1 MHTTRLDKCLLSEG
15 LVTHQQIEEARQRT
29 LGSKRPLQDEL
40 VDMGFITEDQIV
52 EFFLTMDDSI
62 ETVDLS
68 AVPSDPEVIEL
79 VPYDIT
85 QKHGLIPI
93 RIEDAVLLCAMSN
106 PFNIIA
112 KDDIRQIT
120 GLNIKPLVVTRTDI
134 LDAVKKRYNLN
145 EWIYDVYKNL
155 SGDDKVTVLRDDEQG
170 QESEKELERNAKMV
184 PIIKLVNMTITD
196 AVKTRASDIHLEPKT
211 DEVELRYRVDGVLR
225 KIMSVPTN
233 LFPAIVSRIKII
245 SELNIAERRK
255 PQDGRA
261 KIELNGK
268 EIDLRVSVLP
278 TFLGEKVVIR
288 ILDTATSGSDLDESI
303 GFTPKELS
311 IYRNFIEQPQGMIL
325 ITGPTGSGKTT
336 TLYSSLKHLN
346 DDSKNITTVENPVE
360 YQLDGINQIQINE
373 AAGITFATSLRS
385 ILRQDPNV
393 VLVGEIRDLETAEIA
408 FQASQ
413 TGHLVLST
421 LHTNN
426 TISTITRLVDIG
438 VEHYLIASSV
448 IGIVAQRLIRKLCP
462 TCRQPY
468 QPDQEKLAS
477 LGIAPGQ
484 HQFYKEQGCGQC
496 GFTGFSG
503 RTAIFE
509 ILEVGEETKNLISSR
524 RPENEIFDGAR
535 AGGMRLLAEVGIE
548 KAKAGVTSLEEVQ
561 RVASFG
567 ELTDIYCPQCNNRI
581 TKEFSTCPYCS
592 YKLMQLYPNCS
603 QKINSNWNTCPY
615 CGSGVSTPH
624 KHQAPPVAPT
634 PKQEL
639 PVVPA
644 TPQQDQRSEHTP
656 HSGHHENPAGNHFKL
671 LAVDDDPNVR
681 QIIRATFRNDFHV
694 IEAVDGIEG
703 LEKAHKESPD
713 IMIVDVM
720 MPNMSGFELCRH
732 LRSNLATGSIPIV
745 MLTAK
750 TDLKSEAEGLDAGAD
765 DYLTKP
771 FEPQRLALRVKALL
785 SRHHQHFASATQ

>member
-1 MHTTRLDKCLLSEG
+1 MFDEVAVDAEFFGGEADAFIEIGAGGCGVEDSDHDFFAEEG
-15 LVTHQQIEEARQRT
+15 WENGDAEIDFFA
-29 LGSKRPLQDEL
+29 
-40 VDMGFITEDQIV
+40 V
-52 EFFLTMDDSI
+52 EFDFGASVLRFSALGDIEFADNFYTGYDCGKKIGGNAHDFAEYAVNAVSKLDFVCFGFEVDIAGACFYGVGDGHVDQLDDGDHFGVSLEFFFGLLALFVIPEYGNFVIAGEVFVNVVYPFVEVVSLFDGIEYVCAGDYEGFYI
-62 ETVDLS
+62 ETGDLS
-68 AVPSDPEVIEL
+68 
-79 VPYDIT
+79 DIVF
-85 QKHGLIPI
+85 G
-93 RIEDAVLLCAMSN
+93 
-106 PFNIIA
+106 
-112 KDDIRQIT
+112 DDIEGVGHCAQEY
-120 GLNIKPLVVTRTDI
+120 GVFDS
-134 LDAVKKRYNLN
+134 DGYEAV
-145 EWIYDVYKNL
+145 
-155 SGDDKVTVLRDDEQG
+155 
-170 QESEKELERNAKMV
+170 
-184 PIIKLVNMTITD
+184 
-196 AVKTRASDIHLEPKT
+196 
-211 DEVELRYRVDGVLR
+211 
-225 KIMSVPTN
+225 
-233 LFPAIVSRIKII
+233 
-245 SELNIAERRK
+245 
-255 PQDGRA
+255 
-261 KIELNGK
+261 
-268 EIDLRVSVLP
+268 
-278 TFLGEKVVIR
+278 FLGDIVGYE
-288 ILDTATSGSDLDESI
+288 
-303 GFTPKELS
+303 F
-311 IYRNFIEQPQGMIL
+311 
-325 ITGPTGSGKTT
+325 
-336 TLYSSLKHLN
+336 
-346 DDSKNITTVENPVE
+346 DDFGVGNPVE